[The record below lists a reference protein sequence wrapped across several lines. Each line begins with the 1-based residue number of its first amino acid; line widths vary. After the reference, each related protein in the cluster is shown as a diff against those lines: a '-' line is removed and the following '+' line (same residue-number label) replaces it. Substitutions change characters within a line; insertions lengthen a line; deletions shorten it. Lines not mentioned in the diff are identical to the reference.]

1 MFQLD
6 LEKLIHAFI
15 FCQIDYC
22 NGVLTGKILGRL
34 WLKKVFARQISV
46 RVSDRMSRKAAWR
59 NTANDAVSSNQDQ
72 ALSTTMLLLRSFG
85 PAAFL
90 LREDGETRSF
100 KVCLGEPHTCTCP
113 AFAKEQ
119 QPCKHICW
127 LFLRKFRL
135 PREHEYAFQLGLSER
150 QLLEV
155 LQGLHQAEAHRTELD
170 ASAAAGNLSRNVPGQ
185 EVGSV
190 CRKVIQAQDVCPICQ
205 EGLLLKKQPVSYCRW
220 VWVGAVSVDQNMTP

>member
-1 MFQLD
+1 MF
-6 LEKLIHAFI
+6 
-15 FCQIDYC
+15 
-22 NGVLTGKILGRL
+22 
-34 WLKKVFARQISV
+34 
-46 RVSDRMSRKAAWR
+46 RKTAWR
-59 NTANDAVSSNQDQ
+59 NTASDAVSSHQDQ

-100 KVCLGEPHTCTCP
+100 KFQPSCVKFVDSLKAVTHP
-113 AFAKEQ
+113 AVYPAVDTFVKNTPAAD
-119 QPCKHICW
+119 
-127 LFLRKFRL
+127 
-135 PREHEYAFQLGLSER
+135 AFQLGLSER

-170 ASAAAGNLSRNVPGQ
+170 ASSAAGNPSRNVPGQ

-205 EGLLLKKQPVSYCRW
+205 EGLLLKKQPVSYCRC